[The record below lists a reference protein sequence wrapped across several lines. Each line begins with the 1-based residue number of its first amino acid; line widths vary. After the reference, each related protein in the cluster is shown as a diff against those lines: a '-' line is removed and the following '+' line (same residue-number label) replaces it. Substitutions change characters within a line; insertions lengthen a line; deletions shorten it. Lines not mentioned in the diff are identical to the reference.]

1 MVFIFRLITSDA
13 QPHLFGGVEICG
25 CIIVGSQLGH
35 QSKMKIGWLG
45 MCSKYADKE
54 A

>member
-1 MVFIFRLITSDA
+1 V
-13 QPHLFGGVEICG
+13 PHLFGGVEICG
-25 CIIVGSQLGH
+25 CIIVGSLAT
-35 QSKMKIGWLG
+35 KRKTKIGWLG